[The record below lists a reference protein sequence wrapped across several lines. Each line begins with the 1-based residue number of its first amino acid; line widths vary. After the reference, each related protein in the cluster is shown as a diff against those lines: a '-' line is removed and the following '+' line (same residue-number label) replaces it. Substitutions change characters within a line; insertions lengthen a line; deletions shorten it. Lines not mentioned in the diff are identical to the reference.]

1 MAGLDKVASRYAKA
15 IFDFQAT
22 AKAKDLLKDLE
33 SFSQMLQGSKDL
45 QQLVGSDFFS
55 GSRQK
60 EVVKDL
66 VEKMKLSEPAQRTLQ
81 VLAEAKRLGALP
93 KILERLGVL
102 IHEANDVAPLK
113 VETSEALSAD
123 LKEKIESRF
132 TKLLGRKVQA
142 SYTSDDKLIGGV
154 RVTAGNR
161 TFDGSISGWLS
172 SVEEQLV
179 DGAL

>member
-1 MAGLDKVASRYAKA
+1 MAGLEKIASRYAKA
-15 IFDFQAT
+15 IFDFQAS
-22 AKAKDLLKDLE
+22 AKAKDLLADLETFSRLIEQNKDLN
-33 SFSQMLQGSKDL
+33 
-45 QQLVGSDFFS
+45 QLATSDFFS
-55 GSRQK
+55 GVKQK

-66 VEKMKLSEPAQRTLQ
+66 TEKMKLSEPAQRTLQ
-81 VLAEAKRLGALP
+81 VLAEMKRLGALP

-113 VETSEALSAD
+113 VESSETLTPD
-123 LKEKIESRF
+123 LKEKVESRF
-132 TKLLGRKVQA
+132 SKLLGRKVQA
-142 SYTSDDKLIGGV
+142 SYTSDEKLIGGL